1 MGVAVARSVMARTA
15 KLCSEPLTNKRKKMI
30 SLYNIT
36 LTSDTNGGLD
46 KVKEN
51 IKIDDVAQ
59 L

>member
-1 MGVAVARSVMARTA
+1 MGVAVSRSVMARTA
-15 KLCSEPLTNKRKKMI
+15 RLCSEPPTNKRKKMI

-36 LTSDTNGGLD
+36 LSSDTNGGLD

-51 IKIDDVAQ
+51 IKMDDVAQ